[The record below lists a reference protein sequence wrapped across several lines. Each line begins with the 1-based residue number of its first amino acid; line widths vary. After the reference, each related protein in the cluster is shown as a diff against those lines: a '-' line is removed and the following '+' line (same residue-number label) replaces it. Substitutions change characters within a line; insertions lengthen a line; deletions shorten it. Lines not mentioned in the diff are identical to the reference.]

1 MRWLAFLLLLGF
13 TLPGYLGKAAAKPA
27 KGLVPPPTGATLP
40 IRLIKTLKSQSLT
53 AGQPITARFFQR
65 VPVSPASYLPS
76 NVEIDGHVVQVGPS
90 SLSIL
95 FTELRWKGQTVPVH
109 VRLVAA
115 ASLDEVFQT
124 EMPLAAADRG
134 DSNPADW
141 TTRQVGGDEV
151 YRSAGA
157 GKVYDQYSEPVGFAD
172 LNGVY
177 QDPSGP
183 GTLPHAMGPFSTTV
197 GGLHGFVGF
206 TIISSGDATSPI
218 TFGVSK
224 PKWTIARGGAFLLEV
239 IP

>member
-1 MRWLAFLLLLGF
+1 MRWFAFLLLLGF
-13 TLPGYLGKAAAKPA
+13 ALPGHLAKAAVKAA
-27 KGLVPPPTGATLP
+27 KGLVPPPPGATLP
-40 IRLIKTLKSQSLT
+40 IRLIQTLKSQSLT
-53 AGQPITARFFQR
+53 AGQPITARLFQR
-65 VPVSPASYLPS
+65 VPVSPALYLPS
-76 NVEIDGHVVQVGPS
+76 QVEIAGHVVQVGPS
-90 SLSIL
+90 SVSIL
-95 FTELRWKGQTVPVH
+95 FTELRWKGQTMLVH

-124 EMPLAAADRG
+124 GMPLAAADRG

-157 GKVYDQYSEPVGFAD
+157 GGVYDQYSEPVGFAD

-177 QDPSGP
+177 QNPSGP
-183 GTLPHAMGPFSTTV
+183 GDLPRAMGPFSTTV
-197 GGLHGFVGF
+197 SGLHGLAGF
-206 TIISSGDATSPI
+206 SIISSGDATSPI
-218 TFGVSK
+218 TFGVNK